1 MSNVFKVTLKLSIKV
16 AQCTTAVV
24 SANIHPPISPEQSST
39 GPERQPAS
47 ADLHTTHQKTE
58 EEGDQVAKDET
69 DLTFTPEKALSML
82 TPPLLAQLRTENA
95 DSFDMEEVWGFPVF
109 LLPSSYCFFLSFRG

>member
-16 AQCTTAVV
+16 AQGTTAVV

-39 GPERQPAS
+39 GPEHQPDS

-69 DLTFTPEKALSML
+69 DLTSTPEKALSML

-95 DSFDMEEVWGFPVF
+95 DSFDMEEVWGFPAF
-109 LLPSSYCFFLSFRG
+109 LILFFFYHS